1 MNFFCIAGLL
11 LCLPPHNVNAW
22 TYSAY
27 YAVPIQNTQPVA
39 LQRVSARAGG
49 PVYDGPWRMTPVA
62 SPPLIR

>member
-1 MNFFCIAGLL
+1 MSHFCIVGLL

-22 TYSAY
+22 SYSAL

-49 PVYDGPWRMTPVA
+49 VVYDATWRSPG

>member
-1 MNFFCIAGLL
+1 MSHFCIVGLL

-22 TYSAY
+22 AYSAY

-39 LQRVSARAGG
+39 LHRTTAR
-49 PVYDGPWRMTPVA
+49 VYDAAWRSPG